1 MIRIRSILSGFL
13 VVAASS
19 LLAQTP
25 AAPKT
30 ATHKAA
36 PHKTAAKPAAPVAP
50 QTFPAD
56 PGLYAALNTTEGR
69 IVLKLYEKE
78 TPTTVRNFTS
88 LARGIKEFTDPK
100 TGAKVK
106 RPFYNGLTF
115 HRVIPGFMIQGGDSA
130 GNGTG
135 DGGIA
140 TIKDEF
146 DPSLKFDKPGLLA
159 MANRG
164 PNTGSTQF
172 FITEGT
178 PDYLNG
184 KHTIFGEVVEG
195 QDVVHKIANVPTFQ
209 GGDKKDRPITPVI
222 VKTVVIRRVGPAPA
236 APGAPAHKTATK
248 KKA

>member
-1 MIRIRSILSGFL
+1 MIRTRSILFSFL
-13 VVAASS
+13 VAGAFG

-25 AAPKT
+25 AAHK
-30 ATHKAA
+30 AGAHKAA
-36 PHKTAAKPAAPVAP
+36 PHKAAAPAAPVAP
-50 QTFPAD
+50 QTFPAE
-56 PGLYAALNTTEGR
+56 PGLYAAMTTTEGR
-69 IVLKLYEKE
+69 IVIKLFEKE
-78 TPTTVRNFTS
+78 SPITVRNFTS
-88 LARGIKEFTDPK
+88 LARGAKEFTDAK

-115 HRVIPGFMIQGGDSA
+115 HRVIPGFMIQGGDPK

-178 PDYLNG
+178 PEHLNG
-184 KHTIFGEVVEG
+184 KHTILGEVVEG
-195 QDVVHKIANVPTFQ
+195 QDVVHKIATVPTFQ
-209 GGDKKDRPITPVI
+209 GGEKQDRPITPVVI
-222 VKTVVIRRVGPAPA
+222 QSVVIRRVGPAPA
-236 APGAPAHKTATK
+236 APAAPARKTAAK
-248 KKA
+248 KTT